1 MGWAPYLSSPLS
13 SPSAPRQSPQTTMNF
28 ANPQGLDTAKAFAA
42 VRHSRLLTGRLK
54 AAAGK
59 KVPPLDFQITGG
71 RNNDFNSPQRVMW
84 RERLKT
90 EAKARA
96 DKSRRQALEHS
107 RRAATSE
114 PSSDPSIDGDAEM
127 DDDDVEGKDELD
139 DEVRLVGPLSRSQ
152 SLTGTRPIAV
162 QAYDTRR

>member
-1 MGWAPYLSSPLS
+1 MS
-13 SPSAPRQSPQTTMNF
+13 F

-59 KVPPLDFQITGG
+59 KVPPLDFQISGG

-84 RERLKT
+84 RERLRS

-96 DKSRRQALEHS
+96 DKARRQALEHS
-107 RRAATSE
+107 RRVAATSE
-114 PSSDPSIDGDAEM
+114 PSSDPSIDSDVEM
-127 DDDDVEGKDELD
+127 DDDIEAKDDLD
-139 DEVRLVGPLSRSQ
+139 DEVRSR
-152 SLTGTRPIAV
+152 
-162 QAYDTRR
+162 

>member
-1 MGWAPYLSSPLS
+1 
-13 SPSAPRQSPQTTMNF
+13 MNF

-84 RERLKT
+84 REKLKV

-96 DKSRRQALEHS
+96 DKARRQALEHS
-107 RRAATSE
+107 RWAAASSQA
-114 PSSDPSIDGDAEM
+114 SSDPSIGSDVDM

-139 DEVRLVGPLSRSQ
+139 DEVRFRRRLCLSH
-152 SLTGTRPIAV
+152 
-162 QAYDTRR
+162 

>member
-1 MGWAPYLSSPLS
+1 
-13 SPSAPRQSPQTTMNF
+13 MNF
-28 ANPQGLDTAKAFAA
+28 ANPQGLDNAKAFAA

-84 RERLKT
+84 RERLKV

-96 DKSRRQALEHS
+96 DKARKQALEHS
-107 RRAATSE
+107 RRTATSSQA
-114 PSSDPSIDGDAEM
+114 SSDLSIASDVEM
-127 DDDDVEGKDELD
+127 DDDVEGKDELD
-139 DEVRLVGPLSRSQ
+139 DEVRPRPRLGLSH
-152 SLTGTRPIAV
+152 
-162 QAYDTRR
+162 